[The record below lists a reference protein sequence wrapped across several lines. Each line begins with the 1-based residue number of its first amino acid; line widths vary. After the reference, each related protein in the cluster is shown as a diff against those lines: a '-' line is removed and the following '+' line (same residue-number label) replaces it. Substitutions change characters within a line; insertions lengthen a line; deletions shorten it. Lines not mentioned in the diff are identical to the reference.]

1 MKVDYLRIFL
11 KHGPFPDVEVKESE
25 AKTAIGALCE
35 LYEEGFTDVIYVCGS
50 DRVEEFREMLG
61 KYNGK
66 PTKSGIIPYE
76 FNSLEIISAG
86 ERDPDADDV
95 SGMSASKMRS
105 LASEGNLEEFIKGV
119 PTDARDLAVSYYSDV
134 RKGMGLE

>member
-1 MKVDYLRIFL
+1 
-11 KHGPFPDVEVKESE
+11 
-25 AKTAIGALCE
+25 
-35 LYEEGFTDVIYVCGS
+35 
-50 DRVEEFREMLG
+50 MLG

-119 PTDARDLAVSYYSDV
+119 PTDARDLAVSYYLDV